1 MATQHY
7 NLSEVLRQLGDLAGA
22 RSQLERALEIGQAT
36 LGPTTPTSPT
46 IDATSTALC
55 SRLRN
60 SAASWWL
67 G

>member
-22 RSQLERALEIGQAT
+22 RSQLEQALEIGQAT
-36 LGPTTPTSPT
+36 LGPTTPTRQL
-46 IDATSTALC
+46 STQPRQRC
-55 SRLRN
+55 
-60 SAASWWL
+60 AA